1 MQAIQAA
8 KAIVAFTHLSGPG
21 KEELKRASRG
31 WNLKQQKLVT
41 FSDTTW
47 WTLTDLGGSVSVNRK
62 AISTMCQEV
71 LKHDHW
77 AVVTNLTDP
86 EYKICADLFKVLSMP
101 RTLQRYLEGGKYVT
115 ISNIDLAVCGMLQ
128 TLALVQANDSVRPEV
143 RVWCT

>member
-1 MQAIQAA
+1 M
-8 KAIVAFTHLSGPG
+8 AFTHLSGPG

-77 AVVTNLTDP
+77 AVVTNLTNP
-86 EYKICADLFKVLSMP
+86 EYKIFADLFKVLGMP
-101 RTLQRYLEGGKYVT
+101 RTLQRQLEGGNTSRSAISTSQCVGCCKYWPLFRQT
-115 ISNIDLAVCGMLQ
+115 IVSGQ
-128 TLALVQANDSVRPEV
+128 R
-143 RVWCT
+143 